1 MKFRKIYRWTCL
13 VLSLGMVILQGAKFG
28 ICAALLCFSAICWFA
43 VWAGME
49 MED

>member
-13 VLSLGMVILQGAKFG
+13 VLSLGTVILQGVKFD
-28 ICAALLCFSAICWFA
+28 IRAAMLCFSAVCWFA

-49 MED
+49 D